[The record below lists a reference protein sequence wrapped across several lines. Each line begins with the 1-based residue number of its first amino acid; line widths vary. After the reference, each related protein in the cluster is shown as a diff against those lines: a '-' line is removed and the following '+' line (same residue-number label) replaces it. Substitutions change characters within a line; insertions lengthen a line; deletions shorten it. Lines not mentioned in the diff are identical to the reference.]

1 MKTVHEIFLKSG
13 WETALV
19 AVVFIGI
26 LFLSFFGLDSVIGA
40 PKRSG
45 NLHQRGGGKD
55 RDGSPVYSDPD
66 GRQWKK
72 RRKP

>member
-1 MKTVHEIFLKSG
+1 MAIYLQHHRIFGGKYL
-13 WETALV
+13 
-19 AVVFIGI
+19 
-26 LFLSFFGLDSVIGA
+26 
-40 PKRSG
+40 PKY
-45 NLHQRGGGKD
+45 QRGGGKD